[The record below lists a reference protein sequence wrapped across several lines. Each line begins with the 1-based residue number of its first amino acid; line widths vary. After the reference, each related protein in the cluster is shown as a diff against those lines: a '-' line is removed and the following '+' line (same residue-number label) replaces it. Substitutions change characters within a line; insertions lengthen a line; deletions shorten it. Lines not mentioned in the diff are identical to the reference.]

1 MVSIAGCLVFSAQPA
16 LTYLRGKQGKVG
28 GGGGGEEKEEEVV
41 KEQGNSGGGDL
52 LNTL

>member
-16 LTYLRGKQGKVG
+16 LTYLRGKARE
-28 GGGGGEEKEEEVV
+28 GGGEEKEEEVV